1 MFQYVCFAEVN
12 SFPQNFLM
20 FLPYAGYNFQCD
32 MKQLA
37 SSYETLGCFNHFEML
52 LDIQNVF
59 KKSSGGHSGLAEVK
73 WTCII
78 CLILLSCLLTV
89 VQRGELISS
98 CSELMLESVMC
109 AFEVTFCSEE

>member
-1 MFQYVCFAEVN
+1 MFRYVCFAEVN

-59 KKSSGGHSGLAEVK
+59 KKSSGGHSGLAEE
-73 WTCII
+73 
-78 CLILLSCLLTV
+78 ILGAGLNKTRRNSN
-89 VQRGELISS
+89 
-98 CSELMLESVMC
+98 
-109 AFEVTFCSEE
+109 